1 MSMPRPK
8 QGNLEQQAYSG
19 LLKMIIMMKIKPGE
33 FLDERKLAAELGIGR
48 TPVRAA
54 ISRLKLENF
63 LEAQP
68 NKSAYVKEL
77 SIGSVKDLIES
88 IMIADK
94 NAMSLAAKRI
104 NPALLKAMEKTQKLY
119 EEAVEA
125 ANFWKIISLNLD
137 FHIIIYEAS
146 RNSYLAQF
154 HRLLR
159 TQAERLSV
167 MAASLDTPGQLTPSA
182 EYYENVSRQH
192 WEMIDCL
199 KKRDQAHAEVIAIE
213 HIELFKDRVL
223 SYLRDTHAI

>member
-1 MSMPRPK
+1 MPKTK

-19 LLKMIIMMKIKPGE
+19 LLKMIIMLKIKPGE
-33 FLDERKLAAELGIGR
+33 YLDERKLALELGIGR

-68 NKSAYVKEL
+68 NRSAYVKEL
-77 SIGSVKDLIES
+77 SIGGVKDLIES

-94 NAMSLAAKRI
+94 NAMFLAAQRI
-104 NPALLKAMEKTQKLY
+104 NAAQLKALEKAQELY
-119 EEAVEA
+119 EEAVKTD
-125 ANFWKIISLNLD
+125 NIWRIISLNLD
-137 FHIIIYEAS
+137 FHVVVYEAS

-167 MAASLDTPGQLTPSA
+167 MAASFDAPGQMIVPA
-182 EYYENVSRQH
+182 EYYQKVSSQH

-199 KKRDQAHAEVIAIE
+199 RERDQTRAEAIAIS
-213 HIELFKDRVL
+213 HIEMFKERVL
-223 SYLRDTHAI
+223 GYLRDTHAL